1 MQVLLFALNGR
12 NFTHFIF
19 QIPAHR
25 RKEKKNMSRPHLS
38 DLKQQRQAADSNAPR
53 IFAQD
58 VEQQPR
64 RQQSA
69 GPRFPAEPEAG
80 NSSTSSGSCPDPTG
94 WGVGGDLQMR
104 QGNCTS
110 ASVKARHWG
119 CQTVEGV
126 AASCPPRGSWRHEN
140 SCQRAGSACAAETP
154 GSCQAR

>member
-1 MQVLLFALNGR
+1 
-12 NFTHFIF
+12 
-19 QIPAHR
+19 
-25 RKEKKNMSRPHLS
+25 MSRPHLS

-69 GPRFPAEPEAG
+69 GLRFPAEPEAG

-110 ASVKARHWG
+110 TLVKARHWG
-119 CQTVEGV
+119 HQPVEGI
-126 AASCPPRGSWRHEN
+126 AARCPPGGLSVGEN
-140 SCQRAGSACAAETP
+140 PCQRAGSACTAATP
-154 GSCQAR
+154 GSCRAR